1 MVESD
6 SSAPDNPIRHDPAF
20 RRELERLHRLTVY
33 GRWGTVCLL
42 WLLLAPLSLWSLR
55 SEFALWVDYFTWTAV
70 RYAIAYNPI
79 PAFCLSLCIG
89 MTVAVLLWQ
98 SRNILWGIS
107 DRQAKRLEKQLLQI
121 RQQGPSHPL
130 WRWVMNEQSVP

>member
-1 MVESD
+1 MVESE
-6 SSAPDNPIRHDPAF
+6 SSAQDHPLRYDPAF

-55 SEFALWVDYFTWTAV
+55 SEFVLWMDYFTWTAV
-70 RYAIAYNPI
+70 RYTIAYNPI
-79 PAFCLSLCIG
+79 QAFFLSLCIG
-89 MTVAVLLWQ
+89 ITVAVLLWQ

-107 DRQAKRLEKQLLQI
+107 DRQTKRLEKQLLQI

-130 WRWVMNEQSVP
+130 WRWVTNERSAP

>member
-6 SSAPDNPIRHDPAF
+6 SSQDNSLRPAPAF
-20 RRELERLHRLTVY
+20 HQELERLHRLTVY

-42 WLLLAPLSLWSLR
+42 WLLLAPPSLWALR
-55 SEFALWVDYFTWTAV
+55 SEFALWIDYFTWTAV
-70 RYAIAYNPI
+70 RYTIAYNPI

-107 DRQAKRLEKQLLQI
+107 DRQTKRLERQLLQI

-130 WRWVMNEQSVP
+130 WRWVINDR

>member
-6 SSAPDNPIRHDPAF
+6 SAPDNPIRYDPAF
-20 RRELERLHRLTVY
+20 RQELERLHRLTVY

-55 SEFALWVDYFTWTAV
+55 SEFALWADYFTWTAV
-70 RYAIAYNPI
+70 RYAIAYNPL

-107 DRQAKRLEKQLLQI
+107 DRQTKRLEKQLLQI

-130 WRWVMNEQSVP
+130 WRWVMDQRSVP